1 MTADRNDDDLVN
13 GEDVNDLPAISVR
26 RPYLAIVLN
35 LLIMIGGLGALLG
48 VEVRELPDVDRPIVS
63 VRGDYPGASPETLDA
78 EVTSVVEAA
87 VARVNGI
94 VEVRS
99 SSEENNF
106 RVHATFG
113 PTIDL
118 ADAATDVREAV
129 SRVQRQLPDRVENLT
144 VIKADAD
151 ASSIVSLAVW
161 SETLEIDALTQVVE
175 DQILPEL
182 TAVEGVADVNL
193 FGERETVL
201 RVKLDPLK
209 LASYG
214 LSVADVADVLRNTRF
229 DIPAGSFKSDEQE
242 VLVRANA
249 SVIEPEKIKDLFIRD
264 PVRIGD
270 VAHVYFAPAE
280 AESWVRLNGRQVIS
294 LGIVRQS
301 SSNTIVIAEG
311 VQKAVQQLSERLP
324 HVHIETISDDSLFI
338 KSSIREL
345 LETLGYTILIVVFVI
360 ALFTGQLRAS
370 IIPTVA
376 IPVALIGS
384 LAAVWLLG
392 FSINLVT
399 LLAMVLATGIV
410 VDDAIVVLENIQ
422 RLRGQGI
429 KTRAAAVLGT
439 RQVFFAIL
447 ATTATLVSVFVP
459 ISFLPSQA
467 GRLFQEFGFVLAVT
481 VAISSFVA
489 LSLVPMMVSKLPNRK
504 ARSDKGIYGVCCA
517 VGGRLVRAYT
527 APLDLALRHPILVL
541 VACAIIIGT
550 AWQTYGALREELV
563 PEEDRGKVSI
573 RLTGPDGVGL
583 SYTDRQVEAVE
594 KILMPY
600 LEQGV
605 AKNLYTITG
614 RYDLNRGQ
622 VDARLVDWSER
633 TITEGDIAIEVN
645 NHLRDVP
652 GAQARVLRGNSLN
665 LRNADGGLD
674 FALIGTNYQQIFA
687 QTGRFV
693 LAMEERLP
701 WLSNARVEFRATQP
715 ELSINIDRQRATDL
729 GVDIADLAT
738 IIQVLVDE
746 FEVSELTVD
755 DRSIPIMLQ
764 ASEGAIKEPDDIA
777 NLYVPAVGG
786 RLVPLSQLVV
796 FSESSVAAE
805 LDRHEQR
812 RAIEVSADIAP
823 DRTLRE
829 AVDSVRALAREVLPP
844 DTGLIFLGEAKA
856 LNETSAD
863 LMITYVIA
871 FVVVFLVLVAQFESI
886 TSALVVV
893 ITVPFGI
900 CAAIFALYF
909 SHTSINIYS
918 QIGVLLLIGIMA
930 KNAILMVEFADQ
942 CREDGM
948 TPIQAA
954 RHASLVRLRP
964 IMMTMVSTVF
974 AGLPLILGAG
984 AGAESRTAIG
994 WVIFGGLGIAGFV
1007 TLFLAPVLYSRIAG
1021 FSKPRSQ
1028 EGAALNAELQLAKG
1042 YNLRE
1047 ATGGQTPGKSNL
1059 GDTPSEAPA
1068 E

>member
-1 MTADRNDDDLVN
+1 MTDARTDEDEFPN
-13 GEDVNDLPAISVR
+13 GKPVNDLPAISVR
-26 RPYLAIVLN
+26 RPYLAVVLN
-35 LLIMIGGLGALLG
+35 LLIMIAGFGALLG
-48 VEVRELPDVDRPIVS
+48 VEVRELPDVDRPVVS
-63 VRGDYPGASPETLDA
+63 VRGNYPGASPETLDA
-78 EVTSVVEAA
+78 EVTSIVEAA

-113 PTIDL
+113 PTVDL

-129 SRVQRQLPDRVENLT
+129 SRIERQLPDRVENLT

-161 SETLEIDALTQVVE
+161 SETLEIDALTKVVE

-182 TAVEGVADVNL
+182 TAVEGVADVNI

-214 LSVADVADVLRNTRF
+214 LSVADVADVMRNARF

-249 SVIEPEKIKDLFIRD
+249 SVIEPEKIKDLFVRE
-264 PVRIGD
+264 PVRVGD
-270 VAHVYFAPAE
+270 VANVYFAPAE

-294 LGIVRQS
+294 LGIIRQS
-301 SSNTIVIAEG
+301 SSNTIAIAEG
-311 VQKAVQQLSERLP
+311 VQRAVGELTSRLP

-345 LETLGYTILIVVFVI
+345 LVTLGYTILIVVLVI
-360 ALFTGQLRAS
+360 ALFTGQWRAS

-384 LAAVWLLG
+384 LAAIWMLG

-422 RLRGQGI
+422 RLRGEGL
-429 KTRAAAVLGT
+429 KTKAAAVLGT
-439 RQVFFAIL
+439 RQVFFAVL
-447 ATTATLVSVFVP
+447 ATTATLISVFVP

-489 LSLVPMMVSKLPNRK
+489 LSLVPMMVSKLPTRK
-504 ARSDKGIYGVCCA
+504 QTAPSGLYGLCCKA
-517 VGGRLVRAYT
+517 GGCLVRGYT
-527 APLDLALRHPILVL
+527 LPLDIVLRHPILVL
-541 VACAIIIGT
+541 ATCAVIVT
-550 AWQTYGALREELV
+550 SAWQVYGGLREELV
-563 PEEDRGKVSI
+563 PEEDRGRIRV

-583 SYTDRQVEAVE
+583 AYTDRQVEAVE
-594 KILMPY
+594 KILQPY
-600 LEQGV
+600 LDQGV
-605 AKNLYTITG
+605 AKSLYTVTG

-622 VDARLVDWSER
+622 IDARLADWSER
-633 TITEGDIAIEVN
+633 TITESEIANDVN
-645 NHLRDVP
+645 RQLGEIP
-652 GAQARVLRGNSLN
+652 GAQARVSRGNSLN

-674 FALIGTNYQQIFA
+674 FALIGTNYQDIFA
-687 QTGRFV
+687 QTNKFV

-701 WLSNARVEFRATQP
+701 WLNNTRVEFRATQP

-729 GVDIADLAT
+729 GVDIGDLAT
-738 IIQVLVDE
+738 IIQVLIDE
-746 FEVSELTVD
+746 FEVAELTVD
-755 DRSIPIMLQ
+755 DITLPIMLQ
-764 ASEGAIKEPDDIA
+764 ATEGSIKEPEDIA
-777 NLYVPAVGG
+777 NLYVPAANG

-805 LDRHEQR
+805 LDRHAQR
-812 RAIEVSADIAP
+812 RAIEVSADIEP
-823 DRTLRE
+823 ERTLRE
-829 AVDSVRALAREVLPP
+829 AVDSVRALATEILPP

-886 TSALVVV
+886 TSALVVIV
-893 ITVPFGI
+893 TVPFGI
-900 CAAIFALYF
+900 CAAIFAL
-909 SHTSINIYS
+909 SLSGTSINIYS

-948 TPIQAA
+948 SPIQAA

-974 AGLPLILGAG
+974 AGLPLIFGSG
-984 AGAESRTAIG
+984 AGAESRTTIG

-1007 TLFLAPVLYSRIAG
+1007 TLFLAPVVYSRIAG

-1028 EGAALNAELQLAKG
+1028 EGQELQDQLRHAAG
-1042 YNLRE
+1042 HNLRE
-1047 ATGGQTPGKSNL
+1047 ATGTK
-1059 GDTPSEAPA
+1059 EAPA